1 MTDEAGFELA
11 DALPQVSNPRL
22 LVALQPWIDV
32 GSVGTM
38 TLSFL
43 EQQWDGQE
51 IGKLRRPGTYYDF
64 SRYRPMLFRREGER
78 HVAVPNTFLRHARSP
93 GGEDWL
99 FLHALE
105 PHSHG
110 EDYVDAVF
118 GLLRHFGVKEYTLI
132 GSMYAPVPHT
142 RDPVASGGAASEVI
156 RGRLHGAGVK
166 ESNYEG
172 PTTILATMPQ
182 LASAAGIETASVIVQ
197 LPAYIQL
204 ERDYC
209 GVQSLLRLL
218 AGAFLL
224 DVDLRSLDEES
235 DRQRAATQASVAE
248 NPQLQA
254 MVAELERVYD
264 SEHPQQAEEGEA
276 DAAPLSPEL
285 EGFLKDVQSRLDDGS

>member
-1 MTDEAGFELA
+1 MTAAETAFELVYP
-11 DALPQVSNPRL
+11 LPDLEQPRL
-22 LVALQPWIDV
+22 LLTLQPWIDV

-38 TLSFL
+38 TLGFL
-43 EQQWDGQE
+43 EQHWDAQE
-51 IGKLRRPGTYYDF
+51 IGRLRRPGVFYDF

-78 HVAVPNTFLRHARSP
+78 HVAIPNTFLRYARSP
-93 GGEDWL
+93 SGGDWL

-110 EDYVDAVF
+110 EDYVEAVLGLIRQF
-118 GLLRHFGVKEYTLI
+118 GARQYTLI

-142 RDPVASGGAASEVI
+142 RPPVASGGAAGKDFREQVQ
-156 RGRLHGAGVK
+156 RAGVK
-166 ESNYEG
+166 ESSYEG

-182 LASAAGIETASVIVQ
+182 MASGEGIETASIILQ

-209 GVQSLLRLL
+209 GAESLLEILSR
-218 AGAFLL
+218 
-224 DVDLRSLDEES
+224 VYSLDLDTSPLHEES
-235 DRQRAATQASVAE
+235 RRQREAMNESVAQ

-264 SEHPQQAEEGEA
+264 SEKVEPPEDKPE
-276 DAAPLSPEL
+276 LSPEL
-285 EGFLKDVQSRLDDGS
+285 EGFLKDVQTRLEDSP

>member
-1 MTDEAGFELA
+1 MTAEGAFELPEP
-11 DALPQVSNPRL
+11 LPQVNAPQL
-22 LVALQPWIDV
+22 LIALQPWIDV

-38 TLSFL
+38 TLAFL
-43 EQQWDGQE
+43 EQQWSANE
-51 IGKLRRPGTYYDF
+51 IGKLTRPGTFYDF

-78 HVAVPNTFLRHARSP
+78 HVAVPNTFLRHAKTP
-93 GGEDWL
+93 AGDDWL

-118 GLLRHFGVKEYTLI
+118 GLLRRFGVRQYTLI

-142 RDPVASGGAASEVI
+142 RDPIASGGAAAEDL
-156 RGRLHGAGVK
+156 RGRLQGAGIR

-182 LASAAGIETASVIVQ
+182 LASGEGIETASIIVQ

-209 GVQSLLRLL
+209 GAQTLLQML
-218 AGAFLL
+218 A
-224 DVDLRSLDEES
+224 RTYSLDLDLKPLEEES
-235 DRQRAATQASVAE
+235 ERQREATQASVAE
-248 NPQLQA
+248 NPQLQS

-264 SEHPQQAEEGEA
+264 AERPPPEEDP

-285 EGFLKDVQSRLDDGS
+285 EGFLKDVQTRLEDGS